1 MKIIT
6 RYIVRHFLTLLAI
19 ILPSIISLYL
29 VIEVFQRIDDIIEA
43 HVGISI
49 VIIYLILRIPQI
61 VLQLWPIIA
70 LLAAILTITILSKR
84 NEVLAIKS
92 CGIGISSIL
101 RPIIITTLICS
112 IFLVIIQAFWAPKAE
127 SIANHIWQVD
137 IEKKKPKGI
146 ITGKSLFFHSKDA
159 IWVTFIDNPRATIL
173 NNVRI
178 LSYDKHYHTK
188 SFLFA
193 KKAFYINKRWHFVR
207 GIIQEKKQS
216 FWTSTSFKD
225 LDLKLSVV
233 PKDLAS
239 ITIPPKLMNAIE
251 LVSYIKSLRRAGEH
265 AFKERTALWSNITYP
280 LLAVFLSYLGLCIML
295 FLERTGLSL
304 GLAISLAIG
313 ILYWVFWNFLIAFA
327 SSGHLLPEAV
337 PLLAMGILWLAS
349 SMIKRKILF

>member
-6 RYIVRHFLTLLAI
+6 KYIVRHFLTLLAI

-43 HVGISI
+43 HVGLGI
-49 VIIYLILRIPQI
+49 VISYLILRIPQI
-61 VLQLWPIIA
+61 VLQLWPIMA
-70 LLAAILTITILSKR
+70 LLAGILTITILSKR
-84 NEVLAIKS
+84 NEILAIKS
-92 CGIGISSIL
+92 CGIGISSVL
-101 RPIIITTLICS
+101 KPIIITTLICS

-146 ITGKSLFFHSKDA
+146 ITGKSLFFHSKNA

-173 NNVRI
+173 NDVRI
-178 LSYDKHYHTK
+178 LCYDKHYHTK

-193 KKAFYINKRWHFVR
+193 KKAFYINKRWHFVM
-207 GIIQEKKQS
+207 GIIQQKKQS
-216 FWTSTSFKD
+216 LWTSTHFKD

-239 ITIPPKLMNAIE
+239 ITIPPKLMNAPE
-251 LVSYIKSLRRAGEH
+251 LISYIKSLRRAGEH
-265 AFKERTALWSNITYP
+265 AFKERTALWTNLSYP
-280 LLAVFLSYLGLCIML
+280 LLAVFLLYLGLCIML
-295 FLERTGLSL
+295 LLERTRLSL
-304 GLAISLAIG
+304 GLAVSIAIG

-337 PLLAMGILWLAS
+337 PFLAMGILWLAS
-349 SMIKRKILF
+349 SIIKKKILF